1 MAGWMTLEEE
11 TGTSRYSAHPHNGY
25 YAGDFTPRQD
35 GQRSAASGDGEPPAM
50 RTLVLATGG
59 HLRLW

>member
-11 TGTSRYSAHPHNGY
+11 KGTSRYSAHPHNGY
-25 YAGDFTPRQD
+25 YAGDFTSPHD
-35 GQRSAASGDGEPPAM
+35 GLRAPASRDGEPPAM
-50 RTLVLATGG
+50 HTLVLATGG